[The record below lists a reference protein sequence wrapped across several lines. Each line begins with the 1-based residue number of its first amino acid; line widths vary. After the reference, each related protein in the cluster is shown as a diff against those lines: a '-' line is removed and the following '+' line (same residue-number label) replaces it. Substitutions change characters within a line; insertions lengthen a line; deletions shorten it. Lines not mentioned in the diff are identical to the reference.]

1 MQTFSLTI
9 GGVSQHLI
17 SYYKIEDVENGRLRC
32 PSSLPELASLDISP
46 EYLDKQHFRNPPK
59 VEIGVDGLPRYRGEA
74 DIEDGSPTMLSAPLS
89 SGVPLLK
96 SVNDVSGSGKRGK
109 RYDPYGNGTPKRSRK
124 SKNAPNQ
131 ATPQA
136 DQEPTPATQ
145 PQPQPLVN
153 STQQPQPAVY
163 ADPSVPGIG
172 HPHYSPYGI
181 PPYYQMPPYP
191 PPHVY
196 SPNPYPQQTG
206 TPSPTAQQAPQTSQT
221 SQPQSQQQYPYTY
234 TPPATN
240 GIDPQQTAQQPY
252 QYPYYPPAPHGYPGY
267 PPGVA
272 WPYSG
277 YPPPQPALQPAN
289 NNAVTSTTEFND
301 KSPLAEDRDADGVEN
316 GPT

>member
-74 DIEDGSPTMLSAPLS
+74 DIEDGSPTMLSAALS

-96 SVNDVSGSGKRGK
+96 SVNDVPGPSKRGK
-109 RYDPYGNGTPKRSRK
+109 RYDPYSTGTPKRARK
-124 SKNAPNQ
+124 RSKSGQNQ
-131 ATPQA
+131 ATPPA
-136 DQEPTPATQ
+136 DQQPAPPTH
-145 PQPQPLVN
+145 PQPQPLG
-153 STQQPQPAVY
+153 SSAQQPQPPVY
-163 ADPSVPGIG
+163 ADPNVPGMG
-172 HPHYSPYGI
+172 HPHYAPYGI

-191 PPHVY
+191 LPHIY
-196 SPNPYPQQTG
+196 SPNPYPQQAG
-206 TPSPTAQQAPQTSQT
+206 PSSPTAPQPS
-221 SQPQSQQQYPYTY
+221 PQSSQAQPQQQYSYTY
-234 TPPATN
+234 SPAANN
-240 GIDPQQTAQQPY
+240 GVDPQATTQQPY
-252 QYPYYPPAPHGYPGY
+252 QYPYYPPPHGYPGY

-277 YPPPQPALQPAN
+277 YPPQQVAPQPVNNGAAAPAELSN
-289 NNAVTSTTEFND
+289 
-301 KSPLAEDRDADGVEN
+301 KSPVDEDQGTDGVEN
-316 GPT
+316 RQT